1 MEKLTFTTEDGES
14 LEFFVEEQTRVNG
27 TAYLLVAD
35 SEDGEA
41 NAYIMKDISADG
53 DEVANYVFV
62 DDDVEREAIA
72 GVFSQM
78 LEDYEI
84 EQNP

>member
-1 MEKLTFTTEDGES
+1 MEKLVFTTEDGEE
-14 LEFFVEEQTRVNG
+14 LEFFIEEQTRVNG

-35 SEDGEA
+35 SEDEEA

-78 LEDYEI
+78 LEDYTI
-84 EQNP
+84 E

>member
-1 MEKLTFTTEDGES
+1 MEKLVFKTEDGEE
-14 LEFFVEEQTRVNG
+14 LEFFIEEQTRVNG

-35 SEDGEA
+35 SEDEEA

-53 DEVANYVFV
+53 DKVANYVFV

-78 LEDYEI
+78 LEDYTI
-84 EQNP
+84 E

>member
-1 MEKLTFTTEDGES
+1 MERIAFVAEDGEE
-14 LEFFVEEQTRVNG
+14 LEFFIVEQTRVNG

-41 NAYIMKDISADG
+41 NAYIMKDLSSDG

-72 GVFSQM
+72 KVFDQM
-78 LEDYEI
+78 LEDIDFES
-84 EQNP
+84 

>member
-1 MEKLTFTTEDGES
+1 MEKITFTGENGENI
-14 LEFFVEEQTRVNG
+14 EFYIEEQTRVNG

-35 SEDGEA
+35 SEDEEA

-78 LEDYEI
+78 LEDIDI
-84 EQNP
+84 EQDN

>member
-1 MEKLTFTTEDGES
+1 MHS
-14 LEFFVEEQTRVNG
+14 G
-27 TAYLLVAD
+27 T
-35 SEDGEA
+35 A

-72 GVFSQM
+72 GGFSQM
-78 LEDYEI
+78 LEDYTI
-84 EQNP
+84 E